1 MSYQRKSGLVTR
13 DRGALIGLVVCLALV
28 VTPAL
33 SQDKAE
39 ATSDSEERFSEEIFV
54 EGSAGTAARS
64 ASIAAKVDVPLRL
77 TPASVSVV
85 TRALSTEQNSVTLTD
100 ALRNVSGVNVH
111 TNAGVNDFFLI
122 RGFDSLSGGLVLT
135 DGVAE
140 PEATFYQLYN
150 VERVEVLKGPGGF
163 LYGGN
168 PLAGTVNLLRVKP
181 ASRKF
186 WRAGVGAGSYDTV
199 RGRFDVN
206 FADNDGRAR
215 FRLNGMAH
223 DSEGYRDDKDNNSFA
238 LNPVLDL
245 SLGRSGELRFDVE
258 VMENEYSPDVGLPI
272 SGAMSFDLPRKRS
285 YQSPFDFSVQDVT
298 RLRVDWE
305 SMIGGSLSLHN
316 KVYSSELDWRSD
328 GTIFNGVF
336 PIQTGDL
343 FLFRIL
349 IPLDD
354 RQLFIGDQFEAELT
368 TMKHSWLFGLE
379 ITERRDEFQ
388 IDVTGLPPI
397 SLFDPVETAT
407 SPGPP
412 IPGFSQFGDS
422 RRQVIAPYFLDRV
435 QVSDQFQVFWGA
447 RLDMMEFEDRFAGV
461 VRDDDEVSPLLGL
474 VYSPSPRVATYLNL
488 GRSFS
493 PPSTRASGELEPE
506 ESEQIEIGLK
516 GDITRRMQGSLSL
529 YHLERQNMAIFDDNG
544 FTAQIGTQRSQGVEA
559 ELAGAIGGLHYQLA
573 CSYNDSE
580 LVEFNELL
588 LIPPFFTPLLLD
600 RSGNDPAFAPRDTW
614 NFWIAKTFA
623 NGIGVGGGGRYVGS
637 HFIAED
643 NVFKVEDALS
653 FDASV
658 FWDRDQWRL
667 ALNLKNITDEEY
679 DTRGFGSTSVIP
691 AAGTSVFV
699 SLDFRQ

>member
-1 MSYQRKSGLVTR
+1 MSHQRKSGLVTR
-13 DRGALIGLVVCLALV
+13 DREALIGLVVCLALV

-33 SQDKAE
+33 SQEKAE

-54 EGSAGTAARS
+54 EGSAGTAARA
-64 ASIAAKVDVPLRL
+64 ASVAAKVDVPLRL

-100 ALRNVSGVNVH
+100 ALRNVSGANVH

-181 ASRKF
+181 ANRKF
-186 WRAGVGAGSYDTV
+186 WSAGVGAGSYDTV
-199 RGRFDVN
+199 RGHFDVN
-206 FADNDGRAR
+206 FADSDGRAR

-272 SGAMSFDLPRKRS
+272 SGAMSFDLPRRRS

-336 PIQTGDL
+336 PDSDRRSVL
-343 FLFRIL
+343 VSH
-349 IPLDD
+349 LDS
-354 RQLFIGDQFEAELT
+354 A
-368 TMKHSWLFGLE
+368 
-379 ITERRDEFQ
+379 
-388 IDVTGLPPI
+388 
-397 SLFDPVETAT
+397 
-407 SPGPP
+407 
-412 IPGFSQFGDS
+412 
-422 RRQVIAPYFLDRV
+422 RRQTALHR
-435 QVSDQFQVFWGA
+435 
-447 RLDMMEFEDRFAGV
+447 
-461 VRDDDEVSPLLGL
+461 
-474 VYSPSPRVATYLNL
+474 
-488 GRSFS
+488 RSI
-493 PPSTRASGELEPE
+493 RGQA
-506 ESEQIEIGLK
+506 
-516 GDITRRMQGSLSL
+516 
-529 YHLERQNMAIFDDNG
+529 HHH
-544 FTAQIGTQRSQGVEA
+544 EA
-559 ELAGAIGGLHYQLA
+559 QLA
-573 CSYNDSE
+573 
-580 LVEFNELL
+580 VW
-588 LIPPFFTPLLLD
+588 
-600 RSGNDPAFAPRDTW
+600 ARD
-614 NFWIAKTFA
+614 
-623 NGIGVGGGGRYVGS
+623 
-637 HFIAED
+637 H
-643 NVFKVEDALS
+643 
-653 FDASV
+653 
-658 FWDRDQWRL
+658 
-667 ALNLKNITDEEY
+667 
-679 DTRGFGSTSVIP
+679 
-691 AAGTSVFV
+691 
-699 SLDFRQ
+699 